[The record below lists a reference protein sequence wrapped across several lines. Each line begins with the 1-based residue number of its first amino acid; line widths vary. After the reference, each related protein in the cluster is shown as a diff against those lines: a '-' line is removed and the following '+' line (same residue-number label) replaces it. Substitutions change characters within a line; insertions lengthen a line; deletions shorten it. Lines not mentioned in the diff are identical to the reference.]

1 MTNILTIDELKNS
14 VLNANIDDE
23 YIQPAIDEAQSI
35 YLREILGDALLNA
48 IINKINGNNLTGKYL
63 TLVNDYVKP
72 YLSYMIQSII
82 VVPITYKI
90 RNAGVIQQYD
100 NGFSTTQMKD
110 TQYLKDYYDGKAEFY
125 GNRLTEW
132 LRKNASN
139 IVEYRLSASNVTN
152 PTTSQNVTNIFLGGT
167 KRGKCGGVSSSGG
180 GGTHDTVDWDDITN
194 RPDFATVATSGSYND
209 LSDKPEIPSLD
220 GYATEQW
227 VENQGYS
234 TFSGDY
240 EDLTNKPEIGNGILY
255 VTQNNIVKGVFKAN
269 QTGNTTVNLS
279 SGVTDYND
287 LTNKP
292 DLSHY
297 VEDTD
302 LATVATSGSYNDLS
316 DKPEIPTVNNAILTI
331 TQGGVTKGT
340 FTANAGTDVT
350 INLEAGGSGS
360 TDWNNIANKPD
371 FATVATSG
379 SYDDLNNKPTIPAA
393 QVNSDWNASSGVSQI
408 LNKPT
413 LATVAT
419 SGSYSDLSNT
429 PNLTTVATSGSYN
442 DLNDKP
448 TIPTKTSDLTN
459 DSGFTTFS
467 GDYDDLT
474 NKPTIPAAQVN
485 SDWNANSGVS
495 QILNKP
501 SLATVATSGDYDDLT
516 NKPTI
521 PTVPTNVSAFTNDA
535 GYLTQ
540 HQSLAGYA
548 TEQWVQQQGYS
559 TFSGDYDDLTNK
571 PTIPVVNNGTFTI
584 QKNGTTIATF
594 TANDD
599 TNKTANITVP
609 TDETDLGLST
619 ETWTFTVDDG
629 QGGTTTVT
637 KQIVIK

>member
-485 SDWNANSGVS
+485 SDWNANSGVE

-501 SLATVATSGDYDDLT
+501 TLATVATSGSYNDLT
-516 NKPTI
+516 DKPTIPAAPVQSNWNESDSTSLAYIQNKPTI
-521 PTVPTNVSAFTNDA
+521 PAAQVNSDWNASSGVSQI
-535 GYLTQ
+535 L
-540 HQSLAGYA
+540 
-548 TEQWVQQQGYS
+548 
-559 TFSGDYDDLTNK
+559 NK
-571 PTIPVVNNGTFTI
+571 PAMTTETLTFT
-584 QKNGTTIATF
+584 
-594 TANDD
+594 
-599 TNKTANITVP
+599 
-609 TDETDLGLST
+609 L
-619 ETWTFTVDDG
+619 
-629 QGGTTTVT
+629 QGGTTQTITIWTQPTV
-637 KQIVIK
+637 

>member
-100 NGFSTTQMKD
+100 NGFTTTQMKD

-132 LRKNASN
+132 LRKNAN
-139 IVEYRLSASNVTN
+139 DIVEYRLSASNVTN

-167 KRGKCGGVSSSGG
+167 KRGKCGYVSTSGG

-194 RPDFATVATSGSYND
+194 RPNFATVATSGSYND

-240 EDLTNKPEIGNGILY
+240 
-255 VTQNNIVKGVFKAN
+255 
-269 QTGNTTVNLS
+269 
-279 SGVTDYND
+279 ND
-287 LTNKP
+287 LEN
-292 DLSHY
+292 
-297 VEDTD
+297 
-302 LATVATSGSYNDLS
+302 
-316 DKPEIPTVNNAILTI
+316 KPEIPTVNNGTLTI
-331 TQGGVTKGT
+331 KQGGATKGT

-350 INLEAGGSGS
+350 IDLEAGGSGGS
-360 TDWNNIANKPD
+360 TDWNDIANKPD

-379 SYDDLNNKPTIPAA
+379 SYNDLSNKPSLGA
-393 QVNSDWNASSGVSQI
+393 
-408 LNKPT
+408 
-413 LATVAT
+413 VAT
-419 SGSYSDLSNT
+419 SNDYRDLDYKPEIPS
-429 PNLTTVATSGSYN
+429 VEGYATEEWVSEQGFSTFSGSYE
-442 DLNDKP
+442 DLTDKP
-448 TIPTKTSDLTN
+448 TIPTVNDALLTIKQ
-459 DSGFTTFS
+459 GGVTKGTFS
-467 GDYDDLT
+467 ANSNQNVEIDLDAGGSGST
-474 NKPTIPAAQVN
+474 DWSDIQNKPN
-485 SDWNANSGVS
+485 FAN
-495 QILNKP
+495 
-501 SLATVATSGDYDDLT
+501 VATSGDYEDLT
-516 NKPTI
+516 NKPSIPAPQVQADWQQNDSTQPDYIKNRPSMPSAQIQSDWNQTNTNEVDYIKNKPTI

-548 TEQWVQQQGYS
+548 TETWVQQQGYS
-559 TFSGDYDDLTNK
+559 TFDGDYNSLTNK
-571 PTIPVVNNGTFTI
+571 PTIPAAQVQSDWN
-584 QKNGTTIATF
+584 
-594 TANDD
+594 ANSGMGEIL
-599 TNKTANITVP
+599 NKPSMT
-609 TDETDLGLST
+609 T
-619 ETWTFTVDDG
+619 ETWTFTLSDN
-629 QGGTTTVT
+629 TTVT
-637 KQIVIK
+637 KTVWLQ

>member
-1 MTNILTIDELKNS
+1 MTNIITIDELKNS
-14 VLNANIDDE
+14 VFNANVDDE
-23 YIQPAIDEAQSI
+23 YIQPALTEAQSI
-35 YLREILGDALLNA
+35 YLREILGDSLLNA
-48 IINKINGNNLTGKYL
+48 VINKINDGTLAGHYQI
-63 TLVNDYVKP
+63 LVNDYIKP
-72 YLSYMIQSII
+72 YLTYVVQSLI
-82 VVPITYKI
+82 VVPINFKI
-90 RNAGVIQQYD
+90 RNAGIVSQFD
-100 NGFSTTQMKD
+100 NGFSTSTMKD

-125 GNRLTEW
+125 GNRLTEY
-132 LRKNASN
+132 LKKNASD

-167 KRGKCGGVSSSGG
+167 KRGKCGGMIPSG

-194 RPDFATVATSGSYND
+194 RPNFALVATSGDYND
-209 LSDKPEIPSLD
+209 LINKPTIPSLE

-240 EDLTNKPEIGNGILY
+240 NDLTNKPEL
-255 VTQNNIVKGVFKAN
+255 F
-269 QTGNTTVNLS
+269 
-279 SGVTDYND
+279 SGDYND
-287 LTNKP
+287 LENKP
-292 DLSHY
+292 NF
-297 VEDTD
+297 
-302 LATVATSGSYNDLS
+302 ATVATSGSYNDLS
-316 DKPEIPTVNNAILTI
+316 DKPDLTHYVEDTDLASVATSGSYNDLADKPTIPTVNNAVLTVK
-331 TQGGVTKGT
+331 QGGVTKGT
-340 FTANAGTDVT
+340 FSANANENVE

-360 TDWNNIANKPD
+360 TDWNDIANKPD

-408 LNKPT
+408 LNKPN

-429 PNLTTVATSGSYN
+429 PNLATVATSGDYD

-501 SLATVATSGDYDDLT
+501 SLATVATSGSYNDLSD
-516 NKPTI
+516 KPVI

-548 TEQWVQQQGYS
+548 TENWVQQQGYS

-571 PTIPVVNNGTFTI
+571 PTIPVVNNGSLTI

-609 TDETDLGLST
+609 TDETDLGLTT
-619 ETWTFTVDDG
+619 ETWTFTLQDSS
-629 QGGTTTVT
+629 TVT
-637 KQIVIK
+637 KQVVIKPTV